1 MPNTSPEHAVLSG
14 VCIALAQVCFGKPSL
29 AQQQLTHAG
38 VHGQVTELTKVS
50 QKKYAMAVTVALGKE
65 MDSVVVDNDKT
76 GKECIRY
83 LTEQRIQPL
92 TFIPL
97 SSVKAQPTNDRL
109 RQLGGSAKLVIDL
122 LQYEPHLDRAFRYV
136 CG

>member
-1 MPNTSPEHAVLSG
+1 
-14 VCIALAQVCFGKPSL
+14 
-29 AQQQLTHAG
+29 

-50 QKKYAMAVTVALGKE
+50 QRKYNVAVTVALGKE

-76 GKECIRY
+76 AKECIQY
-83 LTEQRIQPL
+83 LTEQHVAPL

-97 SSVKAQPTNDRL
+97 SSVKAQPINDRL
-109 RQLGGSAKLVIDL
+109 RQLGGSSKLVIDL

>member
-1 MPNTSPEHAVLSG
+1 MTQRRSYDV
-14 VCIALAQVCFGKPSL
+14 
-29 AQQQLTHAG
+29 G

-76 GKECIRY
+76 AKECIRY

>member
-1 MPNTSPEHAVLSG
+1 MFEPGLCYVEWCFALLYPKLPVQ
-14 VCIALAQVCFGKPSL
+14 CIL
-29 AQQQLTHAG
+29 AQQLSHAG

>member
-1 MPNTSPEHAVLSG
+1 MNPYD
-14 VCIALAQVCFGKPSL
+14 AQLHVSM
-29 AQQQLTHAG
+29 ASG

-50 QKKYAMAVTVALGKE
+50 QRKYNVAVTVALGRE

-76 GKECIRY
+76 AKECIRY
-83 LTEQRIQPL
+83 LTEQRVQPL

-97 SSVKAQPTNDRL
+97 SSVKAQPINDRL

-122 LQYEPHLDRAFRYV
+122 LQFEPHLDRAFKYI

>member
-1 MPNTSPEHAVLSG
+1 MND
-14 VCIALAQVCFGKPSL
+14 
-29 AQQQLTHAG
+29 AG
-38 VHGQVTELTKVS
+38 VHGQVTELGKVS
-50 QKKYAMAVTVALGKE
+50 QRRYNLAVALALGKE

-76 GKECIRY
+76 AKDCIQY
-83 LTEQRIQPL
+83 LKDQRVSPL

-97 SSVKAQPTNDRL
+97 TSVKAQPTNERL

-122 LQYEPHLDRAFRYV
+122 LQYDAHLERAFRYV

>member
-1 MPNTSPEHAVLSG
+1 MDFACCCTGLPG
-14 VCIALAQVCFGKPSL
+14 SL
-29 AQQQLTHAG
+29 QQQLCLVG

-50 QKKYAMAVTVALGKE
+50 QRKYTMAVTVALGKE

-76 GKECIRY
+76 AKECIRY
-83 LTEQRIQPL
+83 LTEQRVQPL

>member
-1 MPNTSPEHAVLSG
+1 MY
-14 VCIALAQVCFGKPSL
+14 
-29 AQQQLTHAG
+29 
-38 VHGQVTELTKVS
+38 GQVTELTKVS
-50 QKKYAMAVTVALGKE
+50 QRKYNVAVTVALGKE

-76 GKECIRY
+76 AKECIQF
-83 LTEQRIQPL
+83 LTEQRVQPL

-97 SSVKAQPTNDRL
+97 SSVKAQAINDRL
-109 RQLGGSAKLVIDL
+109 RQLEGTAKLVIDL

>member
-1 MPNTSPEHAVLSG
+1 MQVAMMLTCVKVALLSSKLG
-14 VCIALAQVCFGKPSL
+14 LNSALYHV
-29 AQQQLTHAG
+29 G

-76 GKECIRY
+76 AKECIRY